1 MTMDPDARQLSSP
14 PVGWES
20 DVELR
25 DGTHL
30 HLRPITPAD
39 AAELRRFHSQLS
51 PESVYFR
58 FFAPY
63 PELRDSDVSL
73 FTHCDQVKRV
83 AIVALV
89 GRDIVGVGRYDCLD
103 DSTCAEVAFIVRDD
117 FQGHG
122 VGTLLLDRLAHA
134 ARDRGVHRF
143 VALVLANNVRMRRL
157 FADSGYAVTATF
169 SDGYITM
176 EFSIDPAQ
184 PSSSTSSTGSR
195 GVAGICSP

>member
-1 MTMDPDARQLSSP
+1 MTMDPDAPESTP
-14 PVGWES
+14 PVSWES

-25 DGTHL
+25 DGTPL
-30 HLRPITPAD
+30 HIRPITPGD
-39 AAELRRFHSQLS
+39 AAELRHFHAQLS

-73 FTHCDQVKRV
+73 FTHCDQVSRV
-83 AIVALV
+83 ALIALV
-89 GRDIVGVGRYDCLD
+89 GPDIVGIGRYDRLRD
-103 DSTCAEVAFIVRDD
+103 PAVAEVAFLVRDD

-143 VALVLANNVRMRRL
+143 VALVLAGNVRMRRL
-157 FADSGYAVTATF
+157 FVDSGYAMTATF

-195 GVAGICSP
+195 GVAGIGSP